1 MENVF
6 LASAAQTK
14 LHRLEAALEDV
25 KLLAGSLEGDLV
37 QLRRDLNI
45 SATVAQSVMNHIHGA
60 QAAVG
65 AAQKDIA
72 AGHLKLDALRD
83 RFAIPVTDTGVWKED
98 DLSAPTGSAEVV
110 PMTQV
115 G

>member
-25 KLLAGSLEGDLV
+25 KLLAGALEGDLV
-37 QLRRDLNI
+37 QLRRELNV

-65 AAQKDIA
+65 AAQKEIA

-83 RFAIPVTDTGVWKED
+83 RFAIPVTDTGVWKESD
-98 DLSAPTGSAEVV
+98 ALAGCAETG
-110 PMTQV
+110 PMSQV

>member
-6 LASAAQTK
+6 LASAAQAK

-37 QLRRDLNI
+37 QLRRELNI
-45 SATVAQSVMNHIHGA
+45 SATVAQSVMNHVHGA
-60 QAAVG
+60 QAAMG
-65 AAQKDIA
+65 AAQKEIA
-72 AGHLKLDALRD
+72 ASHVKLDALRD
-83 RFAIPVTDTGVWKED
+83 RFAIPVTDTGVWKEE
-98 DLSAPTGSAEVV
+98 DLEATGKAEVV
-110 PMTQV
+110 PMVLV

>member
-25 KLLAGSLEGDLV
+25 KLLAGALEGDLV
-37 QLRRDLNI
+37 QLRRDLNV
-45 SATVAQSVMNHIHGA
+45 SATVAQSVMNHVHGA
-60 QAAVG
+60 QAAV
-65 AAQKDIA
+65 ASAQKEIA

-83 RFAIPVTDTGVWKED
+83 RFAIPVTDTGVWKESD
-98 DLSAPTGSAEVV
+98 ALVGSAEVA
-110 PMTQV
+110 PLSQV